1 MRRLHA
7 FLPPSCPPHIYDL
20 YSYSQPPARPVAR
33 ATFRLCYGTRLLPFL
48 SNLAFFLDF
57 VMSRVP
63 ANVFECSVAEFLKNR
78 ADAAPDEA
86 DALQAVLAG
95 KGITSP
101 KKLAN
106 LTLDQLGLPAD
117 TPAGHI
123 ATMVEG
129 LEQAAGWRR
138 ALRLSEESAQACNG
152 LATSAAPSGRQPIAS
167 RAIPRRTCAVRGRGW
182 EA

>member
-1 MRRLHA
+1 
-7 FLPPSCPPHIYDL
+7 
-20 YSYSQPPARPVAR
+20 
-33 ATFRLCYGTRLLPFL
+33 
-48 SNLAFFLDF
+48 
-57 VMSRVP
+57 MSRVP
-63 ANVFECSVAEFLKNR
+63 TNVFECSVAEFLKNR

-129 LEQAAGWRR
+129 LEQAASWRR
-138 ALRLSEESAQACNG
+138 ALRLSEESAQARNG
-152 LATSAAPSGRQPIAS
+152 LDTSAAPSGRQPIAF
-167 RAIPRRTCAVRGRGW
+167 RAIPRRACAARGRGW
-182 EA
+182 KA